1 MMVLTQVQQLATTS
15 RTRILAQGRE
25 HAIYQHYVTLPPN
38 AQRQARI
45 AAVIL
50 LAVAALAGLYA
61 MLGARIFVGFMASL
75 LAGLATG
82 LGALPALYFKEVS
95 ERLLRIMLAGAAGVM
110 LAATAFS
117 LVAPGIQYGNQI
129 WPGKGI
135 WVIGAGMLVGA
146 VFLDLADR
154 YLPRAHFMPRNAVS
168 SGAWDR
174 IWLFIIAITLH
185 NFPEGLA
192 VGVSYGSD
200 DWHNATILAL
210 AIGLQNTP
218 EGLAVALPLVGLGY
232 DRKKAVL
239 AATLT
244 GLVEPVGGLLGISAV
259 TLFYPL
265 LPIGMAFAAG
275 AMLFVISEDILPEVH
290 SQGRLRVATFS
301 VMFGFVI
308 MMMLDNMLT

>member
-1 MMVLTQVQQLATTS
+1 MMVLTQAQQLAATS
-15 RTRILAQGRE
+15 WTRLLAQWRE
-25 HAIYQHYVTLPPN
+25 HAIYQHYLTLPPN

-45 AAVIL
+45 AALGLV
-50 LAVAALAGLYA
+50 AVTVLGGLYA
-61 MLGARIFVGFMASL
+61 MLGSRIFVGFMASL

-82 LGALPALYFKEVS
+82 VGALPALYFKEVS
-95 ERLLRIMLAGAAGVM
+95 EKLLRIMLAGAAGVM

-117 LVAPGIQYGNQI
+117 LVVPGIYYGNQI
-129 WPGKGI
+129 WPGMGI
-135 WVIGAGMLVGA
+135 WVVGAGMLVGA

-154 YLPRAHFMPRNAVS
+154 YLPRDHFAPRKAVS
-168 SGAWDR
+168 SGAWDK

-200 DWHNATILAL
+200 DWHNATVLAI

-290 SQGRLRVATFS
+290 AQGRLRVATFS